1 MPIVILEIFSLP
13 THARDAF
20 NYLEV
25 MAHTLANPH
34 ISWIGVVVAGV
45 IAGWLTPPMNNESKL
60 CKLAGYTF
68 LGYRSLYIINFYN

>member
-45 IAGWLTPPMNNESKL
+45 IASWLADSPDE
-60 CKLAGYTF
+60 
-68 LGYRSLYIINFYN
+68 